1 MNWKKIIIGILIA
14 LIVAVILFQW
24 VYRPWNLTWG
34 TTDEEVNQAMVG
46 DEIVE
51 SPTFVATRAIFI
63 EAKPEEIWPWI
74 VQMGYKRAGFYSY
87 DFLDNDGI
95 PSADRIIDA
104 YQDLEIGDQFPLAE
118 KGYVLVEELEPH
130 RYLLFV
136 SETRAFTWAW
146 GLYETDQH
154 QTRLV
159 TRIHHRM
166 DSKIMTLMW
175 DGFEF
180 FMMHKCLLGI
190 KDRAES
196 LSEDHKDSMTGA
208 IA

>member
-1 MNWKKIIIGILIA
+1 MSYKKIALGILIS

-34 TTDEEVNQAMVG
+34 ATDEEVNRSMVG

-51 SPTFVATRAIFI
+51 SPTFVATRAISI

-104 YQDLEIGDQFPLAE
+104 YQDLKVGDRFPLAE

-130 RYLLFV
+130 RYLLLV
-136 SETRAFTWAW
+136 SESRAFTWAW
-146 GLYETDQH
+146 GLYEVDEQH
-154 QTRLV
+154 ARLV

-190 KDRAES
+190 KDRAEGI
-196 LSEDHKDSMTGA
+196 SEDH
-208 IA
+208 